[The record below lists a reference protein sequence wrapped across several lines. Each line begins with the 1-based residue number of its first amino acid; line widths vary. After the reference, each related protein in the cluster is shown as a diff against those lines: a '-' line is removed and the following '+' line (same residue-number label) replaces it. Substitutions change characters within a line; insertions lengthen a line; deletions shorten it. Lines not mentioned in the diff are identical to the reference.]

1 MTLSAWLPLIEGLA
15 NAVWIVDPASL
26 RVVAVNQAATD
37 LLGVPA
43 AMLVGKAALE
53 LAATPE
59 DAFFWEEVARG
70 QSDRIRSET
79 LLVRADGSTVH
90 VERTV
95 SRITLADGESIFVVD
110 LRDQS
115 AERRTE
121 ADLERLLAELRATLE
136 STADGILVTDMHG
149 SIRNYNRRFAE
160 LWNLPHDL
168 VIRRDD
174 AAIQK
179 WMEQGVLDPATYA
192 DRLAAIAA
200 EPLLE
205 TSDVLSLR
213 SGSTLERVTLPQYAR
228 GRPIGR
234 VFSFRDITNLKQAER
249 SLREAN
255 ENLEA
260 RVVERTA
267 ELVIAKNQAEAASIA
282 KSAFLANMSHEIRTP
297 MNAII
302 GMTSLLRR
310 SGVTPK
316 QEERLDKIG
325 AASEHLLDI
334 INAILDIS
342 KIEAGKFELEQ
353 TAVDVGAITS
363 NVASMLFERAQAK
376 KLKLIVET
384 QQLSDHLLGDPTRL
398 QQALLNYATNA
409 IKFTE
414 SGTVVLRT
422 RVQDEFAD
430 GVLVRFEVQDT
441 GIGIDAQAVA
451 RLFATFEQADNSTTR
466 KYGGTGLGLAITRRL
481 AELMGGSAGV
491 DSEPGVGS
499 TFWFTAHLA
508 KGRPEAAAA
517 PVARDEASGGVP
529 LVAADRRRILLVEDD
544 PMNREIAVVVLE
556 DAGLIVD
563 AAADGDIAVEMA
575 AGHPYSLILMDI
587 QMPVMGG
594 IEATKRIRASSNG
607 ATVPI
612 IAVTANVFAE
622 DKARCFAVGMNDF
635 ISKPFNPDKLFA
647 IIRKWLPEGDA

>member
-1 MTLSAWLPLIEGLA
+1 MTLPAWLPLIEGLA
-15 NAVWIVDPASL
+15 NAVWIVDPATL
-26 RVVAVNQAATD
+26 RVVAVNRAASD
-37 LLGVPA
+37 LLAVPA
-43 AMLVGKAALE
+43 SALVGKPALD

-59 DAFFWEEVARG
+59 DVFFWEEVARG

-95 SRITLADGESIFVVD
+95 SRITLADGESVFLVD

-136 STADGILVTDMHG
+136 STADGILVIDMHG
-149 SIRNYNRRFAE
+149 AIRNYNRRFAE

-168 VIRRDD
+168 VTRRDD
-174 AAIQK
+174 AAIRE
-179 WMEQGVLDPATYA
+179 WMAQGVLDPVTYA

-200 EPLLE
+200 DPLLE
-205 TSDVLSLR
+205 TSDVLTLR

-255 ENLEA
+255 ESLEA

-325 AASEHLLDI
+325 AASEHLLEI

-353 TAVDVGAITS
+353 TEVNVGAVTS
-363 NVASMLFERAQAK
+363 NVASMLLDRAQAK
-376 KLKLIVET
+376 RLKLVVET
-384 QQLSDHLLGDPTRL
+384 QQLSGRWLGDPTRL

-414 SGTVVLRT
+414 RGTVTLRT
-422 RVQDEFAD
+422 RMLEESPDE
-430 GVLVRFEVQDT
+430 VLVRFEVEDT
-441 GIGIDAQAVA
+441 GIGIDAQAVS

-481 AELMGGSAGV
+481 AELMGGRAGV

-499 TFWFTAHLA
+499 TFWFTARLA
-508 KGRPEAAAA
+508 KSRAPAAVRESESVRRGSAE
-517 PVARDEASGGVP
+517 PQGG
-529 LVAADRRRILLVEDD
+529 RRRILLVEDD
-544 PMNREIAVVVLE
+544 PMNREIAIVVLE
-556 DAGLIVD
+556 DTGLIID

-575 AGHPYSLILMDI
+575 AGHDYALILMDI
-587 QMPVMGG
+587 QMPTMGG
-594 IEATKRIRASSNG
+594 IEATRHIRASANG

-612 IAVTANVFAE
+612 IAVTANAFAE
-622 DKARCFAVGMNDF
+622 DKARCLDAGMNDF

-647 IIRKWLPEGDA
+647 IIRKWLPDGDT

>member
-1 MTLSAWLPLIEGLA
+1 MTRPDWLPLIEAMG
-15 NAVWIVDPASL
+15 NAVWIVDATSL
-26 RVVAVNQAATD
+26 RVVAVNRAAAD

-43 AMLVGKAALE
+43 AALVGKPALE

-59 DAFFWEEVARG
+59 DVCFWEDAARG
-70 QSDRIRSET
+70 QGDRIRSET
-79 LLVRADGSTVH
+79 LLVRGDGGSVH

-95 SRITLADGESIFVVD
+95 SRVTVGGTSVFVVD
-110 LRDQS
+110 MRDQS

-136 STADGILVTDMHG
+136 STADGILVIDLHG
-149 SIRNYNRRFAE
+149 AIRNYNRRFAE
-160 LWNLPHDL
+160 LWNLPQEL
-168 VIRRDD
+168 ETRRDD
-174 AAIQK
+174 AAIRE
-179 WMEQGVLDPATYA
+179 WMAQGMLDPAAYA
-192 DRLAAIAA
+192 DRLAAITG

-255 ENLEA
+255 ESLEA
-260 RVVERTA
+260 RVAERTA
-267 ELVIAKNQAEAASIA
+267 ELVIAKNQAEAANIA

-297 MNAII
+297 MNAIV

-325 AASEHLLDI
+325 VASEHLLEI

-342 KIEAGKFELEQ
+342 KIEAGKLELEQ
-353 TAVDVGAITS
+353 AEVTVGAITAS
-363 NVASMLFERAQAK
+363 VASMLFERAQAK
-376 KLKLIVET
+376 RLRLVVET
-384 QQLSDHLLGDPTRL
+384 QQLSGRLLGDPTRL

-414 SGTVVLRT
+414 RGTVTLRA
-422 RVQDEFAD
+422 RLIEELPDE
-430 GVLVRFEVQDT
+430 VLVRFEVEDT
-441 GIGIDAQAVA
+441 GIGIDAQALA
-451 RLFATFEQADNSTTR
+451 RLFSTFEQADNSTTR

-491 DSEPGVGS
+491 KSEPGVGS
-499 TFWFTAHLA
+499 TFWFTARLA
-508 KGRPEAAAA
+508 KGRAPAASTA
-517 PVARDEASGGVP
+517 PAVRAQLAGGVV
-529 LVAADRRRILLVEDD
+529 VAQTDRRRILLVEDD
-544 PMNREIAVVVLE
+544 PMNREIAIVVLE
-556 DAGLIVD
+556 DTGLIVD
-563 AAADGDIAVEMA
+563 PAADGDVAVEMA
-575 AGHPYSLILMDI
+575 AAHDYALILMDI
-587 QMPVMGG
+587 QMPTMGG
-594 IEATKRIRASSNG
+594 IEATRHIRASANG
-607 ATVPI
+607 AAVPI
-612 IAVTANVFAE
+612 IAVTANAFAE
-622 DKARCFAVGMNDF
+622 DRARCLEAGMNDF

-647 IIRKWLPEGDA
+647 IIRKWLPQGDA